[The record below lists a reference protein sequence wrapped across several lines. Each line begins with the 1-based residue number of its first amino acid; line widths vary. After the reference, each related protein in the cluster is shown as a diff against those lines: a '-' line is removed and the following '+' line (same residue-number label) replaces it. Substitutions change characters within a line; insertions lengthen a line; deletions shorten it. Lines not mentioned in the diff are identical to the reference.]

1 MRNAVGPATAV
12 GTMQRMVRRRVMWLV
27 PMAAVMV
34 LAGSTAAGAQTAD
47 VAEPEEQVVLSG
59 DLLVPRGRTVGEVV
73 VITGSATVLGV
84 VDGDVIVL
92 DGPTTIGGQVA
103 GDVVVLD
110 GRVLLRS
117 SAQVAGDVLAG
128 DPVELEDGAQVAGE
142 IREGFRVSLE
152 GPVGVLG
159 SLLVSVAMAVSTLI
173 LIGLLL
179 VLAPRGVERLGV
191 ATRTAPFASAGWGV
205 VVAVGLPVVSV
216 GLAASVLGLPLGLAV
231 VFGLGLVFLL
241 GLASA
246 ALGIGR
252 ALVPPPRSRVVAA
265 LAGWAIVAVVG
276 LVPVL
281 NAIAWGLV
289 SVFGI
294 GLAVVAAWRARGT
307 SKHRLGGV
315 VPPVEPGAPA

>member
-1 MRNAVGPATAV
+1 
-12 GTMQRMVRRRVMWLV
+12 
-27 PMAAVMV
+27 MAAVMV

-47 VAEPEEQVVLSG
+47 GAEPEEQVVLSG

-92 DGPTTIGGQVA
+92 DGPATIGGQVA

-179 VLAPRGVERLGV
+179 VLAPRGIERLGV

-205 VVAVGLPVVSV
+205 VVAVGLPVVAV

-252 ALVPPPRSRVVAA
+252 AVVPPPRSRLAAA

-281 NAIAWGLV
+281 NAFAWGLA
-289 SVFGI
+289 SVFGM

-307 SKHRLGGV
+307 SKHRVGGV
-315 VPPVEPGAPA
+315 APPVEPGAPA

>member
-1 MRNAVGPATAV
+1 MRTMRRSIWRVLIVATGLVMLGPSPATAQAPDASP
-12 GTMQRMVRRRVMWLV
+12 GDQ
-27 PMAAVMV
+27 V
-34 LAGSTAAGAQTAD
+34 L
-47 VAEPEEQVVLSG
+47 LSG

-92 DGPTTIGGQVA
+92 DGPATISGQVA

-110 GRVLLRS
+110 GRLLLRD
-117 SAQVAGDVLAG
+117 SAQVAGDVLSG
-128 DPVELEDGAQVAGE
+128 DPVEREDGAKVAGQ

-159 SLLVSVAMAVSTLI
+159 SLLVSIAMAVSTLI
-173 LIGLLL
+173 SIALLL

-205 VVAVGLPVVSV
+205 AVVVALPLVAV
-216 GLAASVLGLPLGLAV
+216 GLAASVLGLPLGLALLL
-231 VFGLGLVFLL
+231 GLGLVFLL

-252 ALVPPPRSRVVAA
+252 ALVPPPRSRVAAA
-265 LAGWAIVAVVG
+265 LAGWAIIAVVG

-281 NAIAWGLV
+281 NVIAWGLA
-289 SVFGI
+289 SVFGLGI
-294 GLAVVAAWRARGT
+294 AVVAAWRARGT

-315 VPPVEPGAPA
+315 APPVEPGAPA